1 MQEDQPA
8 APGEEAGEGEGHTR
22 HAAAIK
28 QLEHSLNSRERMYKD
43 RITGLEGQVGAIA
56 IYLYMWCYDNV
67 TPLS

>member
-22 HAAAIK
+22 HAIK

-56 IYLYMWCYDNV
+56 IYLYSSYF
-67 TPLS
+67 LQ